1 MGNSLAI
8 KVINIIFYVIAAIS
22 IVVGVIFFAG
32 GKDGEVLII
41 WMYILTA
48 LAIGVTMLF
57 AFVNMFKSKKSLIAS
72 LVTIGAFGIL
82 TIISYLMA
90 SNNDILNAA
99 GEVIA
104 SGTVSQW
111 AGAGIYMLYIL
122 LGMAFV
128 SLIYTEIRAAFN

>member
-22 IVVGVIFFAG
+22 IVVGVMFFAG
-32 GKDGEVLII
+32 GKDGEILII

-72 LVTIGAFGIL
+72 LVTIAAFGIL
-82 TIISYLMA
+82 TLVSYFLA
-90 SNNDILNAA
+90 DGNDILNAA

-104 SGTVSQW
+104 SGAVSQW

-122 LGMAFV
+122 LGMAFI
-128 SLIYTEIRAAFN
+128 SLIYTEIRSAFN

>member
-22 IVVGVIFFAG
+22 IVVGVMFFAG
-32 GKDGEVLII
+32 GKDGEILII

-72 LVTIGAFGIL
+72 LVTIAVFGIL
-82 TIISYLMA
+82 TLISYLLA
-90 SNNDILNAA
+90 SNNDIFNAA

-104 SGTVSQW
+104 SGTVSRW

-122 LGMAFV
+122 LGMAFI